1 MGLGIA
7 FDEHMSQK
15 YFFCLVSSFRFIYIK
30 VQKTVK
36 PKSVSPSSNCSDE
49 NILGLILD
57 LLSSNSFPIHQ
68 QVLLTLNL
76 KIPNATTSTIFLC
89 HSCPCHH
96 HLPYPG
102 RSNPLT
108 GISAFIQVLLLLTC
122 LYSLPSLLQIE
133 LSFIDI
139 NLIISSLLKNNNS
152 KNFCDF
158 PLHLDQNLFWPTKL
172 QILSLDCTLR
182 FTWTI

>member
-1 MGLGIA
+1 MK
-7 FDEHMSQK
+7 HMSQK

-36 PKSVSPSSNCSDE
+36 PQSVSPSSNCSDE

-89 HSCPCHH
+89 HSCLCHH

-139 NLIISSLLKNNNS
+139 NLIIRQFTAKKQQQQKLL
-152 KNFCDF
+152 
-158 PLHLDQNLFWPTKL
+158 
-172 QILSLDCTLR
+172 
-182 FTWTI
+182 